1 MEAFS
6 EFILSTLSVARRRR
20 QVTTELIVMF
30 IAPTPRLVN
39 GVLEVAFFV
48 ISTQGVLYD
57 GDAVFE
63 AVEEN
68 EEELVQAVSRCI
80 IIVQPQCVCSATYV
94 VHKLQSSVFIIKIYN
109 VMLLHFNPDYVQEIN
124 RTVLNVFG

>member
-1 MEAFS
+1 
-6 EFILSTLSVARRRR
+6 
-20 QVTTELIVMF
+20 MF

-48 ISTQGVLYD
+48 ISTQGMLFD

-68 EEELVQAVSRCI
+68 EEELIQTVSDCCCYVI
-80 IIVQPQCVCSATYV
+80 ILYN
-94 VHKLQSSVFIIKIYN
+94 SSVFLQCIVHK
-109 VMLLHFNPDYVQEIN
+109 FNTCSLYSP
-124 RTVLNVFG
+124 TAGFMFGLCV

>member
-48 ISTQGVLYD
+48 ISTQGMLYD

-68 EEELVQAVSRCI
+68 EEELVQAVSSCI
-80 IIVQPQCVCSATYV
+80 IIVQPQCVYSATYV
-94 VHKLQSSVFIIKIYN
+94 VHTLQSSVFIIKSYN
-109 VMLLHFNPDYVQEIN
+109 VMLLHFNPAYVQEVN
-124 RTVLNVFG
+124 LNVYVG